1 MSVALIFTRI
11 NTTTKEVKK
20 ETRKLP
26 SGKTGSQFIEETVA
40 MENGDGWRASD
51 WTVTNLEDG
60 STKMQSG
67 NIIYVFRTIKQ
78 KDTSKRAYHTD
89 HVDRF
94 LAHCLKILKPGPE
107 DDSPFP
113 ASEDVLRV
121 GEMRKVYDELMIP
134 FSVDVTRD
142 KETDE
147 VSVQFDVAGV
157 KVDLDEAMV
166 LVVSLRQIIAIVR
179 KIQKKKARLDI

>member
-107 DDSPFP
+107 DD
-113 ASEDVLRV
+113 VLRV

-157 KVDLDEAMV
+157 KVDLDEAMN